1 MFKVSNE
8 ILYQILDLGER
19 LYSSPGP
26 TKSEWIII
34 SVLTS
39 SLLYA
44 KHCCKW
50 IDYLS

>member
-19 LYSSPGP
+19 LYSVPDPQSQRNNN
-26 TKSEWIII
+26 I
-34 SVLTS
+34 STYS